1 MRRVVKDARTWWW
14 VGLAAVYVGWAVARW
29 LWVPGLE
36 FDEAEQM
43 LHLQRLRPGYGPQ
56 PPLFEWSLWALHTL
70 TGGPALL
77 VLALLKAA
85 LFVMIAV
92 GVAHAARQAC
102 GDGGVGAA
110 LGWWALTLAP
120 LLWDAPRTLTHSL
133 LATACIAVLVALSMP
148 LIVAPDR
155 ALSRPRWGL
164 IGLVAAAA
172 LLAKY
177 NAVLVLGG
185 WAVTVITAWWL
196 DGRSWT
202 RWRER
207 VVHHCRG
214 LPWALLGLLPFGLH
228 VAWVWGQRTQVMDP
242 IQAKMQAPTGGRS
255 VALLPFAE
263 AWLATVGTALLVAA
277 VAVLG
282 AARRPRGD
290 AHTAQGSD
298 VGDGLANSTPSFW
311 LGLLLGYMAAVFVA
325 VAALSWS
332 VGLSD
337 IKLRWVMPMAV
348 PVVVLGGVALLRAR
362 PAAAIVL
369 RRASAAVVVASLVL
383 LVWRPTLLAQQGRA
397 SWSQLSPAAV
407 ARWLDAIGAR
417 GAVVIAE
424 PIHLAGA
431 LAMQR
436 TAGMVVYPGSSR
448 LAIDADRPVCTFW
461 WVGTRPI
468 TSVVDPDS
476 PTAYRVSALSTMRWH
491 AHANGRAPG
500 GLYAQAVTAANG
512 PCPTLGQVYDRL
524 P

>member
-1 MRRVVKDARTWWW
+1 MRRVVKNARTWWW

-102 GDGGVGAA
+102 GDGGMGAP

-155 ALSRPRWGL
+155 AVSRRRWGL

-177 NAVLVLGG
+177 NAVLVLAG
-185 WAVTVITAWWL
+185 WSVTAMTAWWL

-207 VVHHCRG
+207 VVRHSRG

-228 VAWVWGQRTQVMDP
+228 VAWVWGQRSQVIDP
-242 IQAKMQAPTGGRS
+242 IRAKMQAPTGGGGG
-255 VALLPFAE
+255 VLLAFAE
-263 AWLATVGTALLVAA
+263 AWLATVGTAVLVAV
-277 VAVLG
+277 VAVVVSGRRQRGVVLTAKGGGVGGG
-282 AARRPRGD
+282 AA
-290 AHTAQGSD
+290 TATS
-298 VGDGLANSTPSFW
+298 SFW
-311 LGLLLGYMAAVFVA
+311 LALLLGYMAAVVVA
-325 VAALSWS
+325 VAVLSLS
-332 VGLSD
+332 AGLSD

-348 PVVVLGGVALLRAR
+348 PAVVLGGVALLRAR
-362 PAAAIVL
+362 PAAATVL
-369 RRASAAVVVASLVL
+369 RRVSAAVVVASLVL

-407 ARWLDAIGAR
+407 ARRLDAIGAG
-417 GAVVIAE
+417 GAVVIAD

-431 LAMQR
+431 LAIQR
-436 TAGMVVYPGSSR
+436 AADMVVYPGSSR
-448 LAIDADRPVCTFW
+448 LAIDADRPVCAFW
-461 WVGTRPI
+461 WVGTQPI
-468 TSVVDPDS
+468 TSFADSES
-476 PTAYRVSALSTMRWH
+476 PTVYRVSAPNTMRWH
-491 AHANGRAPG
+491 AHTDGRAPG
-500 GLYAQAVTAANG
+500 VLYAQAVTAANG

>member
-1 MRRVVKDARTWWW
+1 MKRVMQHAKARWW
-14 VGLAAVYVGWAVARW
+14 VGLTAVYVGWAVARW

-56 PPLFEWSLWALHTL
+56 PPLFEWLLWSLHTM

-85 LFVMIAV
+85 LFVMLAV

-102 GDGGVGAA
+102 DDEGMGVA
-110 LGWWALTLAP
+110 LGWWVLTLAP

-133 LATACIAVLVALSMP
+133 LATAWVAVLGALSMS

-155 ALSRPRWGL
+155 ALSRRHWGL

-185 WAVTVITAWWL
+185 WAVTVMTAWWL
-196 DGRSWT
+196 DGRSWAQ
-202 RWRER
+202 WRER
-207 VVHHCRG
+207 VIHHSRG
-214 LPWALLGLLPFGLH
+214 LRWALLGLLPFGLH
-228 VAWVWGQRTQVMDP
+228 AAWVWGQRTHVMDP
-242 IQAKMQAPTGGRS
+242 IQAKMQAPTGERS
-255 VALLPFAE
+255 FALLPFAE

-277 VAVLG
+277 VAVVG
-282 AARRPRGD
+282 APRRPRGD
-290 AHTAQGSD
+290 AHTAQGGD
-298 VGDGLANSTPSFW
+298 VGGGRANAPPSFW

-325 VAALSWS
+325 VAVLSCS
-332 VGLSD
+332 VGLNV
-337 IKLRWVMPMAV
+337 IQLRWVMPMAV

-362 PAAAIVL
+362 PAAATGL
-369 RRASAAVVVASLVL
+369 RRVSVAVVVASLVL

-407 ARWLDAIGAR
+407 ARWLDAIGAL

-468 TSVVDPDS
+468 ASVVNPDS

-500 GLYAQAVTAANG
+500 ILYAQAITAANG
-512 PCPTLGQVYDRL
+512 LCPTLGQVYDRL